1 MRLFKSAD
9 EELDVE
15 ESNIESRLREFTLED
30 PDEFVDVDSEEE
42 TALVGDKRKQY
53 AGIRTC

>member
-1 MRLFKSAD
+1 MFKSAD